1 MIDPEL
7 LKKIELDFKRGNY
20 RDNFKDLIKIF
31 KSEKNSD
38 IANKIG
44 VILIKLNKKKF
55 AQYFFEISIKENI
68 KNYKPFFN
76 LANLLQKSNPI
87 LSEQYIDQA
96 LRIENNNEARII
108 KSRLLI
114 NNFKYDQAINY
125 LKNIDSAESNYLIG
139 ISHLAIGDDE
149 KGKCYLEK
157 SLKYKNIFI
166 DFLNLNTFPRVYKK
180 SKDIIYF
187 RKKFL
192 KILNHINSSKIID
205 KLTGLEKIN
214 IVQSKTNFNLPYQ
227 QKNDLDLN
235 QKYYLLLE
243 KILGKDKNININKFK
258 SNKILF
264 ISGFFFKHTVSKL
277 FFNFIEELSKKKDLN
292 ISLLHLSNKED
303 EWTRMYK
310 DLSINFHTDTNLS
323 SIEKFLISEKFG
335 SIFFLDHSMNN
346 ISQSIISNKYAKNYF
361 IFWGHPITTGSK
373 NMDYFISSS
382 LMDNNNKSHY
392 SEKLILLD
400 GIGFNYKIDD
410 DLKNINI
417 KKIKNN
423 SFYIPQG
430 LFKFLP
436 KYDFLIGQILRQ
448 NKDSS
453 VYFIKDKDPFYT
465 NKFIQ
470 RLRKIKNID
479 QNFNRVNFLDSMSQ
493 ISYYKEL
500 SNHKVILDTI
510 GWSGGNTSMEALYL
524 DKPIIT
530 LNGGNL
536 RANHTVAMLKQMDLD
551 ILVANDYKEYISLAN
566 KIMKNEEFFKFI
578 VGKIKNNKHLIFD
591 KKISLYAKIKDFL

>member
-20 RDNFKDLIKIF
+20 RDNLKDLIKIF

-44 VILIKLNKKKF
+44 VVLIKLNKKKF

-310 DLSINFHTDTNLS
+310 DLSINFHVDTNLS

-524 DKPIIT
+524 EKPIIT
-530 LNGGNL
+530 LNGSNL

-551 ILVANDYKEYISLAN
+551 ILIAKNYKEYISLAN
-566 KIMKNEEFFKFI
+566 KIMKNEEFFKLI
-578 VGKIKNNKHLIFD
+578 VSKIKNNKHLIFD